1 MEHKHNN
8 RDSTG
13 RLNPSEIYAARTF
26 ENISIHAARRNT
38 YKRSYNKKR
47 RKPKL
52 DHTRKKIQ
60 TRLKKACEKVP
71 SVDALSSPD
80 QGSGDLPVNIEED
93 EIFRI
98 LSKNPRGFCFEQGE
112 DDKIT
117 AGIEYFHDI
126 QAGAVL
132 VQETNTDWKIYK
144 TRERLRNKLYKYWKH
159 HSVTTSASE
168 VKAKV
173 STYLPGGIATAILGR
188 WSSRIMET
196 GSDKKQGVVVV
207 GEATE

>member
-1 MEHKHNN
+1 MKQ
-8 RDSTG
+8 TCK
-13 RLNPSEIYAARTF
+13 EILSVDT
-26 ENISIHAARRNT
+26 
-38 YKRSYNKKR
+38 
-47 RKPKL
+47 L
-52 DHTRKKIQ
+52 
-60 TRLKKACEKVP
+60 P
-71 SVDALSSPD
+71 SVDQDP
-80 QGSGDLPVNIEED
+80 GDIPMNIEEE

-126 QAGAVL
+126 QAGAIL

-159 HSVTTSASE
+159 HSVTASVSE
-168 VKAKV
+168 IKARV
-173 STYLPGGIATAILGR
+173 STYFSGGTATAILGR

-196 GSDKKQGVVVV
+196 GSDKKQR
-207 GEATE
+207 